1 MRIRQASLADLPQII
16 ALGRELLSDEDR
28 PGDFHTE
35 AFWRLRVTDPDCCL
49 LVADRNDKVI
59 GYLAGR
65 VLAPKAHLAA
75 ELGLLESVV
84 VGGAYH
90 HLGLGR
96 SLVQRGVAWFGDK
109 GVATVRT
116 SVGAVNDKARI
127 FFKKLGFT
135 PQIVQYTLDLPTA

>member
-1 MRIRQASLADLPQII
+1 MRIRQATLADLPHIMS
-16 ALGRELLSDEDR
+16 LGRELLSDEDR

-49 LVADRNDKVI
+49 LVAHTESKVI
-59 GYLAGR
+59 GYLSGR
-65 VLAPKAHLAA
+65 VLSPKAHLAA

-96 SLVQRGVAWFGDK
+96 SLVQQGVAWFK
-109 GVATVRT
+109 KKRVANIRT
-116 SVGAVNDKARI
+116 SVAAANDKARS

-135 PQIVQYTLDLPTA
+135 PQIVQYTLELPSA